1 MQPAEVPSSRRG
13 GWAFASITVPAPL
26 WLVLAVGL
34 VVVLAVLATGMA
46 VAGRQARIES
56 KVDAL
61 YTAVTEVD
69 TRLKSLDGKVEAL
82 RAAPAAAAPAAAAA
96 AAQKSTT
103 TAPSGQPP
111 ATGAAGPGQIV
122 PRKKP

>member
-1 MQPAEVPSSRRG
+1 MQPADSQPPRP
-13 GWAFASITVPAPL
+13 GWRSLALVTVPAPL
-26 WLVLAVGL
+26 WLVVTSGL

-69 TRLKSLDGKVEAL
+69 NRLRSLDGKVEAL
-82 RAAPAAAAPAAAAA
+82 RAASAATPAVANTPAP
-96 AAQKSTT
+96 QKPTT
-103 TAPSGQPP
+103 TAPSGQQP
-111 ATGAAGPGQIV
+111 ATGAAAPGQIV